1 MEFAQQS
8 TTEAGKKPKKQ
19 TEAQAEQDAGRERKI
34 KRRVLAFV
42 DDIAGQAAQPEREPS
57 AKIKKSSNERKNAC
71 NKEQRPAEFAKRFHE
86 TEPKM

>member
-1 MEFAQQS
+1 
-8 TTEAGKKPKKQ
+8 
-19 TEAQAEQDAGRERKI
+19 
-34 KRRVLAFV
+34 VLAFV

-57 AKIKKSSNERKNAC
+57 AKIKKCSNERKNAC